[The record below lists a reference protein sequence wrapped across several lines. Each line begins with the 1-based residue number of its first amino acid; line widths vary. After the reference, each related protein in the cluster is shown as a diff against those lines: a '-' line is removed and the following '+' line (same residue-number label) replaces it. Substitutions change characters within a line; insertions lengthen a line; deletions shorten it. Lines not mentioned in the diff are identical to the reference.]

1 LHCGFGL
8 RRISTPA
15 LSGAVIVLI
24 LRHLFAGA
32 GSYRA
37 PLRQAANLLFEL
49 KSEVGLHPTIVE
61 SPPDNT
67 CRQHRYR
74 GTPLSDLVPENR
86 NRFSIKSRVFLLTAL
101 LLCSGLAQADIYR
114 SLDPD
119 TPTKYTNIVPTE
131 GRWELYLK
139 EMPVPTPEDPADER
153 RLSALDGRSRYAS
166 QIRAAALAN
175 NVEAALIRAVI
186 AVESGYNPSAVSRAG
201 AVGLMQLM
209 PGTAKRYNV
218 TDLYNPEQ
226 NIHGGA
232 QYLRDLLRLFNNNLH
247 LAIAAYN
254 AGEQAVM
261 KYGNRIPPYRET
273 VAYVPKVMKFYR
285 QYSTAFALAEESGS
299 KRYSPAV
306 RKRAAQTRVS
316 RTYLAN
322 PA

>member
-1 LHCGFGL
+1 M
-8 RRISTPA
+8 S
-15 LSGAVIVLI
+15 
-24 LRHLFAGA
+24 
-32 GSYRA
+32 
-37 PLRQAANLLFEL
+37 N
-49 KSEVGLHPTIVE
+49 
-61 SPPDNT
+61 
-67 CRQHRYR
+67 
-74 GTPLSDLVPENR
+74 LVPENR
-86 NRFSIKSRVFLLTAL
+86 NRFSLISRVFLLAGL
-101 LLCSGLAQADIYR
+101 ALCSGLAQADIYR

-119 TPTKYTNIVPTE
+119 TPTKYTNTLPTE

-139 EMPVPTPEDPADER
+139 EKPAPIREEPAYDR
-153 RLSALDGRSRYAS
+153 RRFTVDSRARYAS
-166 QIRAAALAN
+166 QIQAAAMAH

-218 TDLYNPEQ
+218 TDSHDPVQ

-232 QYLRDLLRLFNNNLH
+232 QYLRDLLHMFNNNLH

-273 VAYVPKVMKFYR
+273 VAYVPKVMKLYK
-285 QYSTAFALAEESGS
+285 QYSTAYSLAQKPGS
-299 KRYSPAV
+299 KPYSPAS
-306 RKRAAQTRVS
+306 RNKAGQTRVS
-316 RTYLAN
+316 RTYRAN